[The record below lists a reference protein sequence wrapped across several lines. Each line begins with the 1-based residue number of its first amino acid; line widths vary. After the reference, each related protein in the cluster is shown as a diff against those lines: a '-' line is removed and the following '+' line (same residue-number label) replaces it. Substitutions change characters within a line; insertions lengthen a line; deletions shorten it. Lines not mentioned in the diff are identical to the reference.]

1 MGNEFIRGETLMERV
16 LIVAE
21 GQTEERFIKMI
32 LIPYFQKK
40 GIYNIN
46 VSILPNKILADS
58 SRNKG
63 GDISFKKVADYVK
76 RLLGSN
82 NFVTTLIDY
91 YGIDKDFKGYKESL
105 EIPSLDIKSK
115 KELLETELKKE
126 VNNDKFIPYIQMY
139 EFEGL
144 LFSNPDSFKYI
155 EDDQNKIESIKKDI
169 ASYQTP
175 EHINNSRITAP
186 SKRLEKYYV
195 GYEKTIDG
203 INVAEDMGIEIIIK
217 KCPMFK
223 QWIEKIEEILEESK
237 ILL

>member
-203 INVAEDMGIEIIIK
+203 T
-217 KCPMFK
+217 
-223 QWIEKIEEILEESK
+223 
-237 ILL
+237 